1 VNNQD
6 RHTLLS
12 QAIWL
17 RDNARSLNKGEVFH
31 YITELDVYGELS
43 IRQLSSIAS
52 NKISASTLKRYLVQK
67 PRIGGRLNPASLN
80 DFLMCLTDYEKNLVD
95 YRVIKRMMNSGN
107 SQNIIARLTGINQ
120 SSISR
125 NTRV

>member
-1 VNNQD
+1 
-6 RHTLLS
+6 
-12 QAIWL
+12 
-17 RDNARSLNKGEVFH
+17 VFH

-67 PRIGGRLNPASLN
+67 PRIGGRLNPGSLN

-107 SQNIIARLTGINQ
+107 SQNIIARLTGISQ